1 MRRPEPFDLKSRDAG
16 PVEAVELFGELANGL
31 ELAEARKP
39 LEDAQEVAST
49 DKPDWPVVP
58 CRAEG
63 PDCVLLT
70 EGVGDD
76 KERRRPPAEAR
87 APDLP
92 QGLVVRV
99 AGMSDLKAADEPALG
114 DPLAAGGDDLCPW
127 NRRKGGE

>member
-1 MRRPEPFDLKSRDAG
+1 MQLVENPPENRC
-16 PVEAVELFGELANGL
+16 L
-31 ELAEARKP
+31 ERAYMCILG
-39 LEDAQEVAST
+39 AS
-49 DKPDWPVVP
+49 W